1 MEDIKASRTS
11 NKFLNKTL
19 KPRNPMHDAEIM
31 RKGGV
36 HVTPKR
42 PKYQKQVI
50 YDQLDIDSEDD
61 YSEF

>member
-1 MEDIKASRTS
+1 MDDIKASRTS

-19 KPRNPMHDAEIM
+19 KPRNPLRDAEIM

-36 HVTPKR
+36 HQEPKR

-50 YDQLDIDSEDD
+50 YDQLDIDDFEEYD
-61 YSEF
+61 